1 MLLHKINNIK
11 LTLTLLQHRHINS
24 NMMTVM
30 DKSKVTLNM
39 MLPDLPSVAN
49 VSLTRKLETKIVM
62 DIPGNL

>member
-1 MLLHKINNIK
+1 
-11 LTLTLLQHRHINS
+11 
-24 NMMTVM
+24 MMTVM

-49 VSLTRKLETKIVM
+49 VSFTRKLERKSVM